1 MRKVKIGIAALVIA
15 ALLAGCADAT
25 ENQLGNSDSINSIVT
40 SSSSGSESSKT
51 DTSNSSTGSTESKTP
66 TSESKPGSS
75 KTDTSISTTGSTE
88 SKTPTQSESSH
99 GSSKADTSSSGS
111 TQSTEN
117 KTPEQSS
124 ATGINNVPNTENAKI
139 TELEKGLSHTRYSG
153 DYKFEKFL
161 SEGGA
166 ESDNEVIA
174 FLAKNLIG
182 NALLSFGANNFG
194 CSAFSAKGENGYYF
208 GRNFDWYNCNALIV
222 EAYPENS
229 YSSIS
234 TVNIDFIG
242 LGANMLSDQI
252 LTLAAIYAPIDG
264 MNEKGL
270 CVSVNMV
277 EDNESVNQKT
287 SKPDITTTTAVRL
300 LLDKAATVDEAIA
313 LLKQYDMHASKGLTV
328 HFAVADANGKCVAVE
343 YLNSEMI
350 VTETPVVTNF
360 YFAEGPK
367 NGKGTQQSHERYEK
381 LMRTISEKASFTAN
395 DVMSALESVSKH
407 NYHDGETTEW
417 SAVFNQSTGE
427 AIYCHRENYSKRY
440 TFNINR

>member
-1 MRKVKIGIAALVIA
+1 MKIIKFGLIALVITA
-15 ALLAGCADAT
+15 ILAGCADAA
-25 ENQLGNSDSINSIVT
+25 EHNSGNSDLNTPSASDFSQT
-40 SSSSGSESSKT
+40 TSERSSSDK
-51 DTSNSSTGSTESKTP
+51 
-66 TSESKPGSS
+66 
-75 KTDTSISTTGSTE
+75 
-88 SKTPTQSESSH
+88 
-99 GSSKADTSSSGS
+99 
-111 TQSTEN
+111 
-117 KTPEQSS
+117 
-124 ATGINNVPNTENAKI
+124 NNVPNTENGKSI
-139 TELEKGLSHTRYSG
+139 EIMELEKGLSHTRYSG

-174 FLAKNLIG
+174 FLAENLIG

-194 CSAFSAKGENGYYF
+194 CSAFSAKGGNGYYF

-222 EAYPENS
+222 EAYPENA

>member
-1 MRKVKIGIAALVIA
+1 MRKVKSGIAALVIA
-15 ALLAGCADAT
+15 ALVIVTLLAGCADAT
-25 ENQLGNSDSINSIVT
+25 ENQLGNSVLDTPTVSGSSGAANSENSDSINSIVT
-40 SSSSGSESSKT
+40 SSSSGSESSK
-51 DTSNSSTGSTESKTP
+51 N
-66 TSESKPGSS
+66 
-75 KTDTSISTTGSTE
+75 
-88 SKTPTQSESSH
+88 
-99 GSSKADTSSSGS
+99 DTSSSSS

-124 ATGINNVPNTENAKI
+124 ATGTNNVPNTENGKSI
-139 TELEKGLSHTRYSG
+139 EIMELEKGLSHTRYSG
-153 DYKFEKFL
+153 DYKFDKFL

-174 FLAKNLIG
+174 FLAQNLIG
-182 NALLSFGANNFG
+182 SALLSFGTNNFG

-222 EAYPENS
+222 EAYPENA
-229 YSSIS
+229 YASIS

-277 EDNESVNQKT
+277 EDNESVDQKT

-381 LMRTISEKASFTAN
+381 LMRTISGKASFTAN

-440 TFNINR
+440 TFNIK

>member
-1 MRKVKIGIAALVIA
+1 MKKILSCLIALAIA
-15 ALLAGCADAT
+15 SLFVGCSNAAERDS
-25 ENQLGNSDSINSIVT
+25 GNSVPD
-40 SSSSGSESSKT
+40 
-51 DTSNSSTGSTESKTP
+51 
-66 TSESKPGSS
+66 
-75 KTDTSISTTGSTE
+75 ISTTNNSFRT
-88 SKTPTQSESSH
+88 
-99 GSSKADTSSSGS
+99 TSSEPSMSEDNSVIIIKNG
-111 TQSTEN
+111 
-117 KTPEQSS
+117 
-124 ATGINNVPNTENAKI
+124 KI

-153 DYKFEKFL
+153 DYKFDKFL

-174 FLAKNLIG
+174 FLGKNLIG
-182 NALLSFGANNFG
+182 DALLSFGANNFG
-194 CSAFSAKGENGYYF
+194 CSAFSAKGGNGYYF

-222 EAYPENS
+222 ESHPTS
-229 YSSIS
+229 GYSSIS
-234 TVNIDFIG
+234 TVNTDFIG